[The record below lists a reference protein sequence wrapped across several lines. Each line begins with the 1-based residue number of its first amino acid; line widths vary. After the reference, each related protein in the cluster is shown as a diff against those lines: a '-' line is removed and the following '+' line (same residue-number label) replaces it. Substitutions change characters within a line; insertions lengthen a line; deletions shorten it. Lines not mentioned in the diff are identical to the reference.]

1 MLRLIFSVI
10 IINSLITIGVVNA
23 EDLKKN
29 NDLLETITSNKASS
43 QTVSYEVQMGDTLGK
58 LAQNYGTTIN
68 LIKERNSLKNDVIQI
83 GQQLSIWTG
92 KFNIFVSKSKNIL
105 ELKNNN
111 VIVKTYTVSTGKDT
125 SVTPVGEFTIVD
137 KLIDPVWFNKGV
149 TVPAGSPANA
159 LGTRWLG
166 FNLPGYGI
174 HGTIEPKTI
183 GFHETAGCVRM
194 RNEDVEE
201 LYSIVPTGTKVII
214 SE

>member
-10 IINSLITIGVVNA
+10 IINSLSTIGLVNG
-23 EDLKKN
+23 ENLKKN
-29 NDLLETITSNKASS
+29 SDLLENIISNKASH

-58 LAQNYGTTIN
+58 LAQNYGTTID
-68 LIKERNSLKNDVIQI
+68 LIEKRNNLKNDVIQI

-92 KFNIFVSKSKNIL
+92 EFNIFVSKSKNIL
-105 ELKNNN
+105 VLKNNN
-111 VIVKTYTVSTGKDT
+111 EIVKTYTVSTGKDT

-137 KLIDPVWFNKGV
+137 KLVDPVWFNKGV
-149 TVPAGSPANA
+149 TVPAGSPTNA

-166 FNLPGYGI
+166 FNLPSYGR

-183 GFHETAGCVRM
+183 GSHETAGCVRM

-201 LYSIVPTGTKVII
+201 LFSLVPSGTKVII

>member
-10 IINSLITIGVVNA
+10 IVNGLIAIGLVNA

-29 NDLLETITSNKASS
+29 HDLLETITSNQQTS
-43 QTVSYEVQMGDTLGK
+43 QTVVYEVQIGDTLGK
-58 LAQNYGTTIN
+58 LAQNYGTTID
-68 LIKERNSLKNDVIQI
+68 LIKKRNNLKSDVIQV

-105 ELKNNN
+105 VLKNNN
-111 VIVKTYTVSTGKDT
+111 ENVKTYTVSTGKDT
-125 SVTPVGEFTIVD
+125 SVTPVGEFTIVS
-137 KLIDPVWFNKGV
+137 KLVNPVWFNKGV
-149 TVPAGSPANA
+149 TVPAGSPTNA

-166 FNLPGYGI
+166 FNLPSYGI

-183 GFHETAGCVRM
+183 GSYETAGCVRM

-201 LYSIVPTGTKVII
+201 LYSLIPVGTKVVIV
-214 SE
+214 E

>member
-1 MLRLIFSVI
+1 MLRLILLVI

-58 LAQNYGTTIN
+58 LAQNYGTTIG
-68 LIKERNSLKNDVIQI
+68 LIKERNNLKNDVIQI
-83 GQQLSIWTG
+83 GQQLSIWAG

-105 ELKNNN
+105 ELKDNN

-166 FNLPGYGI
+166 FNLPSYGI

-183 GFHETAGCVRM
+183 GSHETAGCVRM